1 MDFDKWVLEFQNE
14 MLLPKEEFTMEKVV
28 KVKFAKEEY
37 DLVNEFIEKIV
48 VSKSYKIDSKRHQDL
63 DIYYNGVGIIKELS
77 FEQMENTSKNQF

>member
-48 VSKSYKIDSKRHQDL
+48 VSKSYKIDSKRHQ
-63 DIYYNGVGIIKELS
+63 E
-77 FEQMENTSKNQF
+77 